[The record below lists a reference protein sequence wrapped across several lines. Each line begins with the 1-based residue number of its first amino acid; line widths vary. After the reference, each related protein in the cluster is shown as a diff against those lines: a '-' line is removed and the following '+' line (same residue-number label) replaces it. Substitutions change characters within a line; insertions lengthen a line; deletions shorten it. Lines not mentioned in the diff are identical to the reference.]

1 MRKDRSLRWVSVV
14 TAEKVEQAR
23 KRLGL
28 GETATYREMRLAYLT
43 LSRKYHPD
51 ICPDK
56 KKTCEK
62 IFSEISAAWAL
73 LRYLVRNYKY
83 SLREV
88 DIKRDQEP
96 YETTMR
102 RRFGDGLYPEEGDDH
117 ERFRDDDRDAL
128 LHVTAENVSWAK
140 EELGLADTI
149 TKDELISAYR
159 RKAHHWHPDAGGDED
174 EFVRLKRAYK
184 LLDLLIDRYN
194 YSFRPDTI
202 RLDQEDHLA
211 RHRRQYGNDPIW
223 AGGDFDDPDL

>member
-1 MRKDRSLRWVSVV
+1 MRKDRSLRWVSVI

-28 GETATYREMRLAYLT
+28 DETATYREMRLAYLT

-62 IFSEISAAWAL
+62 IFSEISDAWAL

-83 SLREV
+83 SLREA
-88 DIKRDQEP
+88 DIKQDQEP
-96 YETTMR
+96 HEITMR
-102 RRFGDGLYPEEGDDH
+102 RRFGDGLYPEEVDDH
-117 ERFRDDDRDAL
+117 ESFRDDGRKVPL
-128 LHVTAENVSWAK
+128 RVTAENVSWAK

-149 TKDELISAYR
+149 TKDELITAYR
-159 RKAHHWHPDAGGDED
+159 RKALRFHPDAGGDED
-174 EFVRLKRAYK
+174 KFIRSKRAYE
-184 LLDLLIDRYN
+184 LLDVLISRYK